1 MYFLKSLA
9 VLLCVFSLTGCNA
22 MMHGMADELND
33 LKVGMTKSDV
43 VDLLGEPATTAMDG
57 DKNEEILVYRRMVHV
72 IAWGPQSYE
81 VLLRDGKVIKWGRYT
96 GK

>member
-9 VLLCVFSLTGCNA
+9 VLLCVFSLTGCQAA
-22 MMHGMADELND
+22 MYGTADDLND

-43 VDLLGEPATTAMDG
+43 VDLLGEPLTTVMDG
-57 DKNEEILVYRRMVHV
+57 DKNEELLVYRKRVHV
-72 IAWGPQSYE
+72 IGWVPRSYE